1 MARQITDYYLY
12 RWRYVLGYMSIGLVF
27 AALLFMAG
35 FLIPGGVT
43 KAEMD
48 AVVTSSQLALSFSAF
63 DPSSVINLPYHLL
76 QRLSID
82 LFGVTDVSIKLPSLI
97 FGALSTLGMLVLL
110 RMWFQRNVAV
120 ITTALVLT
128 TGQFLFATQ
137 SGTPG
142 IVYIFWSVWL
152 LVSATMISRQVRW
165 SIFWKVLLFA
175 IGALSLY
182 TPLSVYILVA
192 LVGAVVLHPHL
203 RYLARKLSKA
213 KLAIGAVCALILLAP
228 LGYAIVKQPAIGW
241 TLLGIPADNPDLK
254 ANALQIFRQYFD
266 FVSPSSGALM
276 TPVYSLGAIALIL
289 LGIFR
294 LFTTKYTARSY
305 LISAW
310 IILLT
315 PVLLV
320 NPDFISVTFVP
331 ILLLMAMGVSALINN
346 WYQLFPRNPYARIA
360 GLLPLAVLIGG
371 MVFSGVDRYM
381 YGYLYDPN
389 TASNFTHDVS
399 IINTTLADKDRG
411 ETVIVTNSADKA
423 FYTAL
428 AARNDTVTA
437 NTTPKTAVTT
447 IYTRAAYQTNAPKAV
462 PYRILTSGDTNDADR
477 FYLYKMAAK

>member
-1 MARQITDYYLY
+1 MARQITDYFLY
-12 RWRYVLGYMSIGLVF
+12 RWRYVLGYAGIGLVF

-35 FLIPGGVT
+35 FFIPGGVT

-63 DPSSVINLPYHLL
+63 DPQSVVNLPYHLL
-76 QRLSID
+76 QRISID
-82 LFGVTDVSIKLPSLI
+82 LFGVTNSSIKLPSLLL
-97 FGALSTLGMLVLL
+97 GALSTIGMLVLL

-152 LVSATMISRQVRW
+152 LVSATMISRRVRW
-165 SIFWKVLLFA
+165 SVFWKILLFA
-175 IGALSLY
+175 IAALSLY
-182 TPLSVYILVA
+182 TPLSIYILVA
-192 LVGAVVLHPHL
+192 LIGAVALHPHL

-266 FVSPSSGALM
+266 FISPSSGALM

-389 TASNFTHDVS
+389 TASNFTHDIS
-399 IINTTLADKDRG
+399 IANAALADKNRG
-411 ETVIVTNSADKA
+411 KTAIVTNAEDKA

-428 AARNDTVTA
+428 AKRQKEVSVDTAAKAAT
-437 NTTPKTAVTT
+437 TT
-447 IYTRAAYQTNAPKAV
+447 IYTRSAYKQNKPSGT
-462 PYRILTSGDTNDADR
+462 PYRILTSGAANDADR
-477 FYLYKMAAK
+477 FYLYKMAVK